1 MNYTLEN
8 GKNIRIPDKDI
19 QRLCESLDITKEDAI
34 DIWLEDEGYLEND
47 EQNELDKKAKESKIT
62 QTIHQAKADRKTAPR
77 KVERKPDKAK
87 EDIIATLAETLAEF
101 AENVQIVNIGK
112 LITFSLDGDT
122 YKLDLIRQRPPKAKK

>member
-19 QRLCESLDITKEDAI
+19 KRLCETLDIDEESAI
-34 DIWLEDEGYLEND
+34 EIWLEDEGYLINE
-47 EQNELDKKAKESKIT
+47 EQNALDKKAKESKIT
-62 QTIHQAKADRKTAPR
+62 QTIHGAKAEKKSAPR

-87 EDIIATLAETLAEF
+87 EDIIATLAEVLGEF
-101 AENVQIVNIGK
+101 AENVQIVNVGK
-112 LITFSLDGDT
+112 LITFSLDGDN